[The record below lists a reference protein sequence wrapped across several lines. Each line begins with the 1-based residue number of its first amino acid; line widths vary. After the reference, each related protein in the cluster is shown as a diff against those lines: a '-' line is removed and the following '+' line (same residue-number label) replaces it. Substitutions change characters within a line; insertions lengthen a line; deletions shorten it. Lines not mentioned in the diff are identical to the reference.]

1 MEGLIVVIGVFVLA
15 ILGFMGY
22 YVFKQIQFF
31 LTATT
36 LYKTMIQKQ
45 ETTIQ
50 LLIDIR
56 DNTRSVNVESIKEE
70 VWEVKEEYGE
80 MEEAAFLS
88 EYTLQAW
95 DSRKREIIDALKS
108 DDSTEKEWALN
119 ELKNFSPVV
128 KEAKEI
134 LEQMGANKGE

>member
-1 MEGLIVVIGVFVLA
+1 MEGIIFFIGVVGVA

-31 LTATT
+31 LTATN

-70 VWEVKEEYGE
+70 VEVKEEDGE

>member
-1 MEGLIVVIGVFVLA
+1 MEGIIFFIGVVGVA

-70 VWEVKEEYGE
+70 VEVKEEDGE

-128 KEAKEI
+128 KEAEEI